1 MGKYK
6 FKSTGLKYSE
16 KKEGKKRFKQY
27 KEAYP
32 HLQKYSDL
40 QLLEELVVLELYRD
54 RYKDQI
60 AELKNKKGSEIIPVD
75 LQDSLERN
83 LKDLLR
89 LKKELGL
96 SEKKDTLDAYRNLQE
111 LHEKFKLWR
120 KKNQGS
126 RKITCLEENS
136 EVLLPDFTT
145 KKIKDIKVG
154 DIILGVKKIPQRGL
168 KLVKQKVKDT
178 FNRGKK
184 QTLKLTSKKGKE
196 LICTYDHPIYAYN
209 KVKKTKSYNQNYI
222 YAENTLR
229 RRLKSFNSI
238 SNKENYYKGVLIGF
252 IESDGWKTEP
262 KDKKNPEWTFTSQ
275 YFICQ
280 SLLKESKAIDWI
292 LDYFDIKYSKKYRKR
307 GWGKGAY
314 KYAISTKFTNKIEN
328 WKNQVFIN
336 KDYSLG
342 YLAGFIL
349 GDGSI
354 DKRGNQFIIQK
365 KKNII
370 NKLKKLFNLIGI
382 NYKSYTSKDNIIK
395 FAIRTQIPLVIPKS
409 NKAIKFNK
417 LLFNRAHR
425 FSNDIITKIEL
436 TGKKQVFDIT
446 TETKNFIANGFI
458 VHNCP
463 FCKKPFFLMIRTK
476 NYKAIKPSCFQDKLL
491 VNHKALEL
499 LKKGKITKKEC
510 ADLHGTPVDYIT
522 YLQEK
527 FQD

>member
-54 RYKDQI
+54 RYKEQI
-60 AELKNKKGSEIIPVD
+60 AELKNKKGSEIIPED

-96 SEKKDTLDAYRNLQE
+96 SEKKETLDAYRNLQE

-120 KKNQGS
+120 RKNQGS
-126 RKITCLEENS
+126 RK
-136 EVLLPDFTT
+136 V
-145 KKIKDIKVG
+145 
-154 DIILGVKKIPQRGL
+154 
-168 KLVKQKVKDT
+168 
-178 FNRGKK
+178 
-184 QTLKLTSKKGKE
+184 
-196 LICTYDHPIYAYN
+196 
-209 KVKKTKSYNQNYI
+209 
-222 YAENTLR
+222 
-229 RRLKSFNSI
+229 
-238 SNKENYYKGVLIGF
+238 
-252 IESDGWKTEP
+252 
-262 KDKKNPEWTFTSQ
+262 
-275 YFICQ
+275 
-280 SLLKESKAIDWI
+280 
-292 LDYFDIKYSKKYRKR
+292 
-307 GWGKGAY
+307 
-314 KYAISTKFTNKIEN
+314 
-328 WKNQVFIN
+328 
-336 KDYSLG
+336 
-342 YLAGFIL
+342 
-349 GDGSI
+349 
-354 DKRGNQFIIQK
+354 
-365 KKNII
+365 
-370 NKLKKLFNLIGI
+370 
-382 NYKSYTSKDNIIK
+382 
-395 FAIRTQIPLVIPKS
+395 
-409 NKAIKFNK
+409 
-417 LLFNRAHR
+417 
-425 FSNDIITKIEL
+425 
-436 TGKKQVFDIT
+436 
-446 TETKNFIANGFI
+446 
-458 VHNCP
+458 NCP